1 MFENDQN
8 CLILKSAKIK
18 ILDSERIH
26 MTFWVI
32 FQHCVKTE
40 WTEGFSKNEDWRTA
54 RVCTRENVIW
64 FKKVHHPAP
73 ASAFQSSKSFWL
85 LQNWN
90 VHPIPR
96 FFYGEKSCLIFLLQI
111 KARVTTLRL
120 FSSFLYTRNVLN
132 SAKGWTHS
140 TKHKWLLHMLRTTK
154 RRNKLFNFMH
164 ELLCCNMLQ
173 KR

>member
-1 MFENDQN
+1 M
-8 CLILKSAKIK
+8 
-18 ILDSERIH
+18 DSERKNAKWDY
-26 MTFWVI
+26 FSD
-32 FQHCVKTE
+32 FQTLCQNRVNRGILKE
-40 WTEGFSKNEDWRTA
+40 WRLKNGSRLYKGKRHLIQKSASSA
-54 RVCTRENVIW
+54 R
-64 FKKVHHPAP
+64 PP

>member
-1 MFENDQN
+1 MSKPSEPR
-8 CLILKSAKIK
+8 
-18 ILDSERIH
+18 DSQR
-26 MTFWVI
+26 
-32 FQHCVKTE
+32 VKTE
-40 WTEGFSKNEDWRTA
+40 ERLASVQGKTSFDSKKCIIR
-54 RVCTRENVIW
+54 
-64 FKKVHHPAP
+64 PP

-120 FSSFLYTRNVLN
+120 FSSFLHTRNALN

-140 TKHKWLLHMLRTTK
+140 KETHKWLLHMLH
-154 RRNKLFNFMH
+154 RRERNNEKKKQTIQFHAWTFVLY
-164 ELLCCNMLQ
+164 MLQ
-173 KR
+173 KKVEVVQWQ

>member
-1 MFENDQN
+1 MRLFEWFS
-8 CLILKSAKIK
+8 ITVSKPSEPR
-18 ILDSERIH
+18 DSQR
-26 MTFWVI
+26 
-32 FQHCVKTE
+32 VKTE
-40 WTEGFSKNEDWRTA
+40 ERLASVQGKTSFDSKKCIIR
-54 RVCTRENVIW
+54 
-64 FKKVHHPAP
+64 PP